1 MAAQWQPDRRDEG
14 GRFPPRRRPRDQ
26 SPSPSEFVLRHLPL
40 VRRMAQRSWRVGLDV
55 EVGDLVSAGTIG
67 LMEAGGRYDKTR
79 GIPFATFAHE
89 RIRGAI
95 LDEIRRQSPGWIWR
109 SRGVSEL
116 SLDATVATSEGDV
129 RLAELTADPSS
140 PSPAAHVELNELL
153 DAVGELPRREREMI
167 ALHVEGYT
175 VTEIAELHEC
185 SETRASQ
192 LLARARLRLEEATAG

>member
-1 MAAQWQPDRRDEG
+1 M
-14 GRFPPRRRPRDQ
+14 
-26 SPSPSEFVLRHLPL
+26 
-40 VRRMAQRSWRVGLDV
+40 

-79 GIPFATFAHE
+79 GIPFATFAHQ

-95 LDEIRRQSPGWIWR
+95 LDEIRRQQPPRWIWR
-109 SRGVSEL
+109 SRGVGEL

-129 RLAELTADPSS
+129 RLVDMTADPSS